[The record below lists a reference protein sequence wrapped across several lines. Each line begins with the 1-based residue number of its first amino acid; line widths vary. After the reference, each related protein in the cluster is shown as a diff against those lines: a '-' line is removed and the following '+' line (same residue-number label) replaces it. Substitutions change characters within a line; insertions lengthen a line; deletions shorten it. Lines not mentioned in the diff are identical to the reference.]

1 MKDNLAAYKMTI
13 WSLVFPAILHSTM
26 ARLWSLVHSLTMT
39 ARGGAAPE
47 AGVAAQ
53 GGGEADQLE
62 GGEGGDVGE
71 GGWGWR
77 GGRRPGQGC
86 GGRVKGRQVSW
97 SVAAESSTSPTRCG
111 AALLCNGGFM
121 KHRTKNKPS
130 NGPLMR

>member
-77 GGRRPGQGC
+77 GGRS
-86 GGRVKGRQVSW
+86 RQVSW